1 MLPQKNS
8 IKFNR
13 WAKIWDYWFS
23 KLKENNLNPIEACLS
38 YPMSLADV
46 DRIVIGV
53 NDLDQLKIIIKLAKS
68 KIVNQDFPSMISN
81 DNLLINLV
89 NGKIFKF

>member
-1 MLPQKNS
+1 
-8 IKFNR
+8 
-13 WAKIWDYWFS
+13 
-23 KLKENNLNPIEACLS
+23 
-38 YPMSLADV
+38 MSLADV

-81 DNLLINLV
+81 DNLLINPSKWE
-89 NGKIFKF
+89 NI